1 MSWTAIWIMVAGA
14 YGFKVLGVL
23 GLSRLTEGAGRSFQ
37 AITALIPAAL
47 FSAMVIVQ
55 TIVTDDQLVL
65 DARVWG
71 VGAGVVAVWRRA
83 PFTLVVMLTMAVTA
97 LVRWQTLV

>member
-1 MSWTAIWIMVAGA
+1 MSWTAIRIMVAGA
-14 YGFKVLGVL
+14 FGFKVFGVL
-23 GLSRLTEGAGRSFQ
+23 GLSRLADGPGRSFQ

-47 FSAMVIVQ
+47 FSAMVVVQ
-55 TIVTDDQLVL
+55 TIATDDRLVL

-71 VGAGVVAVWRRA
+71 VGAGIVAVWRRA
-83 PFTLVVMLTMAVTA
+83 PFILVVVLTMAVTA

>member
-1 MSWTAIWIMVAGA
+1 MSWTSIWIMVGGA
-14 YGFKVLGVL
+14 FGFKVFGVL
-23 GLSRLTEGAGRSFQ
+23 GLGRMTESAGRSFQ
-37 AITALIPAAL
+37 VITALVPAAL
-47 FSAMVIVQ
+47 FSALVIVQ
-55 TIVTDDQLVL
+55 TIVTDDRLVL

-83 PFTLVVMLTMAVTA
+83 PFTIVVVLTMAVTA